1 MADTAPDAQ
10 PAARPATPVP
20 PAIPARTFAPVG
32 HPVVVAVAAWLIPG
46 LGHVYLR
53 RWQRGLAFFLLVVVS
68 LWVGCQLQG
77 ELYRVAPNQPLSLLG
92 TLGAMGMGIP
102 YWLLRYGLGYSGD
115 IVAAGHE
122 YGTAFLLTAG
132 LMNWLLVLD
141 AWDISRGKKE

>member
-1 MADTAPDAQ
+1 LADSASNETQ
-10 PAARPATPVP
+10 PAPALP
-20 PAIPARTFAPVG
+20 PVG
-32 HPVVVAVAAWLIPG
+32 NPVVAVVVALLIPG

-53 RWQRGLAFFLLVVVS
+53 RWRRGLAFLAIVAVS
-68 LWVGCQLQG
+68 LWVGCTLKG
-77 ELYRVAPNQPLSLLG
+77 NLYQVERNEPLSILA

-102 YWLLRYGLGYSGD
+102 YFLLRMTNYAGD
-115 IVAAGHE
+115 ILSPGYE